1 MKYCPQ
7 CNRQFSDAWIT
18 FCTDD
23 GSLLRDELTPPADPN
38 WDPRIRPTQY
48 DDPAERATHWLPTDT
63 QRSGGWMPP
72 DERGPTERAPIERPW
87 QPPPAP
93 LPRRNVTSGPPGIA
107 IASLVIGLVGV
118 MFGLF
123 CGAPVP
129 GIIAIILGIIA
140 LRQMK
145 TAPNSTGRGLAI
157 AGIVLGGVNLA
168 FFMFGI
174 LWFILSL
181 AFG

>member
-7 CNRQFSDAWIT
+7 CDRQFSDAWIT

-48 DDPAERATHWLPTDT
+48 DDPSQRQTQWMPHDTPRA
-63 QRSGGWMPP
+63 GGWMAP
-72 DERGPTERAPIERPW
+72 EERAPVERPW
-87 QPPPAP
+87 QPPPPPSQPYARP
-93 LPRRNVTSGPPGIA
+93 GTSPPGIA
-107 IASLVIGLVGV
+107 IASLIVGFIGVWMGMVCAAPLP
-118 MFGLF
+118 GLL
-123 CGAPVP
+123 AV
-129 GIIAIILGIIA
+129 ILGVIA

-145 TAPNSTGRGLAI
+145 TAPNPTGRGLAI
-157 AGIVLGGVNLA
+157 AGIVMGCINLA
-168 FFMFGI
+168 FFFFSM
-174 LWFILSL
+174 LWVILSV